1 MDKLFSRNEK
11 VIYTATAGLSFVF
24 LLWSYYRNETCGYD
38 CGLFSVSTGPTVV
51 VVLISSLF
59 LLKYIFRRFGKKH
72 NQALKKDADNYS
84 AS

>member
-1 MDKLFSRNEK
+1 MGKLFSRNEK

-51 VVLISSLF
+51 VVLILSFWLLVIIFSLF
-59 LLKYIFRRFGKKH
+59 LLKYIFRRFGK
-72 NQALKKDADNYS
+72 
-84 AS
+84 